1 MTCVQ
6 NIWINYSFSIIFQVV
21 LIGIFLILFFFFLV
35 TNVESE
41 EFDSQLQIIID
52 TIVNP
57 NVVNEFFSNVEDK
70 EQAALLISGSIAVAE
85 TKTQQASKNTVKEIN
100 CNNNIYKNISLN
112 SCWIA
117 VVVIIIFVLLF
128 WSIGYCMPW
137 YTQLKEAL
145 WIVLFIVGLT
155 EIVFLELIAKNYIS
169 ASPDSVRLAL
179 SEGIT
184 NYLNSCCDDE
194 LCTPCDKN

>member
-100 CNNNIYKNISLN
+100 FNNNIYKNISLN